1 MSDRRALLLSGSI
14 GMGHDQLAEACASSL
29 EAAGWSTRTIDLVW
43 LLGTRVGAASGAVL
57 RGMLVVPGLFD
68 AFHFS
73 VLRTGNR
80 VAELVEAGSR
90 RRLTPRLRSVLDADP
105 PDLALSVFATGV
117 SAIGALA
124 ERYPGMHHIVF
135 CTDVTPHR
143 LWIHPSVDLYLVTSP
158 VAERAV
164 RRFQPDAR
172 VLVVHAPVR
181 EAFYHP
187 LSQSIARSRVGV
199 PEHERCVLL
208 MSGAW
213 GIGPVAEAAR
223 AIADAGVHVLAVAG
237 RNGKL
242 ESKLRATARQQP
254 LVRPYGF
261 CDRIPELMAAS
272 DLVITSSGDT
282 CTEARIVG
290 RPLLL
295 LDVVQGHGRDNLQ
308 HELELGDAAVS
319 SARPSDVVRST
330 LAALEHAHP
339 LPVAPTRSAAEWEG
353 TLAAALEIVG
363 L

>member
-1 MSDRRALLLSGSI
+1 
-14 GMGHDQLAEACASSL
+14 MGHDQLAEACATSL
-29 EAAGWSTRTIDLVW
+29 ETAGWSTQTIDLVR

-57 RGMLVVPGLFD
+57 RGMLTVPGVFD
-68 AFHFS
+68 AFHYS

-80 VAELVEAGSR
+80 LAELAEAGSR

-105 PDLALSVFATGV
+105 PDLALSVFATGA

-124 ERYPGMHHIVF
+124 KHYPSMRHIVF

-143 LWIHPSVDLYLVTSP
+143 LWIHPGVDLYLVTSK
-158 VAERAV
+158 VAEQAV
-164 RRFQPDAR
+164 RRFQPDAQ

-181 EAFYHP
+181 AAFYHP
-187 LSQSIARSRVGV
+187 LSQASARSRVGV
-199 PEHERCVLL
+199 PDDARCVLL

-213 GIGPVAEAAR
+213 GIGPVAQAAR

-237 RNGKL
+237 HNYKL
-242 ESKLRATARQQP
+242 EGKLRAAARQQP
-254 LVRPYGF
+254 LVHPYGF
-261 CDRIPELMAAS
+261 CDRIPELMAAC

-295 LDVVQGHGRDNLQ
+295 LDIVQGHGRDNLQ

-319 SARPSDVVRST
+319 SARATDVARST

-339 LPVAPTRSAAEWEG
+339 LPVAPTRSAAEWESA
-353 TLAAALEIVG
+353 LATALEVVG